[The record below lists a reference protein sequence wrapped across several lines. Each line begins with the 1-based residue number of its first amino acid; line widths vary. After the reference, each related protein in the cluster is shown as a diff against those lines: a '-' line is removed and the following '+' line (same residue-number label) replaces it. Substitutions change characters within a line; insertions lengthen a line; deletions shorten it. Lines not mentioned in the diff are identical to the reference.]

1 MYQSQ
6 KGIMTQFRG
15 YLQDKLGRIPEE
27 DEKPVIDTETVTYKI
42 EEYEDR
48 RILKIKACKNNEE
61 EKEDTEEGNNEEK
74 VYHFNHNSYINSNS
88 NCHCVYI

>member
-1 MYQSQ
+1 
-6 KGIMTQFRG
+6 MTPFRG

-27 DEKPVIDTETVTYKI
+27 DEKPIIDTETVTYKI

-61 EKEDTEEGNNEEK
+61 EKEE
-74 VYHFNHNSYINSNS
+74 
-88 NCHCVYI
+88 

>member
-1 MYQSQ
+1 
-6 KGIMTQFRG
+6 MTQFRG

-27 DEKPVIDTETVTYKI
+27 EELKVIDTENVTYKI

-61 EKEDTEEGNNEEK
+61 EKEDTEE
-74 VYHFNHNSYINSNS
+74 
-88 NCHCVYI
+88 